1 MSSSSWMATIPA
13 NRRIALRSQR
23 RPKSKRSA
31 PTTPFSRCSGT
42 TVTIATPSV
51 PMITAS
57 AAVAA
62 TVPRSGARHPRVT
75 PTARTMVVA
84 STNST
89 ALATKAGVAWMARV
103 TGSTAELSPIRRHD
117 PRPQR
122 GSQELSPSVSPMSD
136 RDLAII
142 VPVHNE
148 LGNIAPFYDRTCAVL
163 DSLSAIS
170 RQMVFVN
177 DGSDDGSL
185 ERICELRAQDKR
197 VQVLSLSRD
206 FGYHAVLL
214 AGLSLITADRYAMI
228 DVDCEDPPE
237 LLREFHSAL
246 EGGAD
251 VAYGIRSNR
260 VEPMVVTFFRRLF
273 YYLNKGIADSDIVL
287 WMAEFA
293 MISRQ
298 VRDAIVAP
306 HTTYVFLRAELGY
319 VGFVRVG
326 VPYVRGVRTSGKSH
340 YNFFNMTRFAVAG
353 FLASSTF
360 PLRLILYLAVVV
372 GFLFPLVAI
381 VAGLGAA
388 GIASLASVATF
399 YFALIALSTIA
410 LYLAR
415 AYKNGVARPVFAV
428 AKNTTHL

>member
-1 MSSSSWMATIPA
+1 MA
-13 NRRIALRSQR
+13 NRQ
-23 RPKSKRSA
+23 
-31 PTTPFSRCSGT
+31 
-42 TVTIATPSV
+42 
-51 PMITAS
+51 
-57 AAVAA
+57 
-62 TVPRSGARHPRVT
+62 
-75 PTARTMVVA
+75 
-84 STNST
+84 
-89 ALATKAGVAWMARV
+89 
-103 TGSTAELSPIRRHD
+103 
-117 PRPQR
+117 
-122 GSQELSPSVSPMSD
+122 
-136 RDLAII
+136 LAII

-148 LGNIAPFYDRTCAVL
+148 LGNIAPFYERARPVLESLPAV
-163 DSLSAIS
+163 SW
-170 RQMVFVN
+170 QMVFVN

-185 ERICELRAQDKR
+185 ERICELRAKDDR
-197 VQVLSLSRD
+197 VKVISLSRD

-214 AGLSLITADRYAMI
+214 AGLSLVSADRYAMI

-237 LLREFHSAL
+237 LLRDFHTAL

-260 VEPMVVTFFRRLF
+260 VEPALVTFFRRIF

-326 VPYVRGVRTSGKSH
+326 IPYVRGVRTYGKSH

-360 PLRLILYLAVVV
+360 PLRLILYVAVVV
-372 GFLFPLVAI
+372 GFLFPLV
-381 VAGLGAA
+381 VVLAGLGAA
-388 GIASLASVATF
+388 AIASLASVATF

-415 AYKNGVARPVFAV
+415 AYKNGVARPVFV
-428 AKNTTHL
+428 VDKNRTYL

>member
-1 MSSSSWMATIPA
+1 
-13 NRRIALRSQR
+13 
-23 RPKSKRSA
+23 
-31 PTTPFSRCSGT
+31 
-42 TVTIATPSV
+42 
-51 PMITAS
+51 
-57 AAVAA
+57 
-62 TVPRSGARHPRVT
+62 
-75 PTARTMVVA
+75 
-84 STNST
+84 
-89 ALATKAGVAWMARV
+89 
-103 TGSTAELSPIRRHD
+103 
-117 PRPQR
+117 
-122 GSQELSPSVSPMSD
+122 MSD
-136 RDLAII
+136 HDLAII

-148 LGNIAPFYDRTCAVL
+148 LGNIVPFYDRTCAVL

-170 RQMVFVN
+170 WQMVFVN

-185 ERICELRAQDKR
+185 ERICELRAKDKR
-197 VQVLSLSRD
+197 VKVISLSRD

-293 MISRQ
+293 MITRQ
-298 VRDAIVAP
+298 VRDAIIAP
-306 HTTYVFLRAELGY
+306 QTTYVFLRAEIGY

-340 YNFFNMTRFAVAG
+340 YNFLNMTRFAVAG

-381 VAGLGAA
+381 LAGLGAA

-415 AYKNGVARPVFAV
+415 AYKNGVARPVFV
-428 AKNTTHL
+428 VDKNRTYL